1 MSRAYWTRAMV
12 PGTRD
17 EHSQAVLPS
26 PRARLELLRHY
37 SIGMP
42 AEQPQPAEA
51 ATDLG
56 SEQDDGDPADAARF
70 WRLYLAV
77 LLVALC
83 AAIAQLGPHVVAYLK
98 EIL

>member
-17 EHSQAVLPS
+17 ERSQAVLPS
-26 PRARLELLRHY
+26 PRARLELVRHY
-37 SIGMP
+37 SMGMP

-56 SEQDDGDPADAARF
+56 IEQEDAEPKLFAALRGM
-70 WRLYLAV
+70 YDAV
-77 LLVALC
+77 LLVAL
-83 AAIAQLGPHVVAYLK
+83 ASFVAWLLPIA
-98 EIL
+98 